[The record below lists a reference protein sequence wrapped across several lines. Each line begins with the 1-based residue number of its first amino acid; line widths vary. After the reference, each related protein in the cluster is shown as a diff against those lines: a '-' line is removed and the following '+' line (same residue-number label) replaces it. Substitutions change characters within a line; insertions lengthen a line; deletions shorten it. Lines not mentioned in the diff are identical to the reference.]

1 MADDTYLDHLSRL
14 EQLRQSRDPRERLRQ
29 VHAERR
35 LAELPELAASPP
47 RDRLWAPTPWER
59 LTTPLLDKPA
69 QPGPAILHHL
79 SSPLD
84 IATIPLAGVGG
95 IIPKRHI
102 PTLLDKLIGWRRR
115 LGLGK
120 GKPEKSIFRYERQPD
135 GSLFPRQTWGPP
147 APPRWT
153 EGLTPQ
159 QIQAAREERFL
170 KHLYFKAP

>member
-1 MADDTYLDHLSRL
+1 MADETYLDHLSRL
-14 EQLRQSRDPRERLRQ
+14 ERLRQSRDPRERLRQ

-47 RDRLWAPTPWER
+47 RDRLWATTPWER

-120 GKPEKSIFRYERQPD
+120 GKPEKQIFKRLPGGGY
-135 GSLFPRQTWGPP
+135 RQTHGPP
-147 APPRWT
+147 APPHWT